1 MNASGPELLFM
12 QLDAAQRSCTMK
24 IVNDSQMV
32 RLCITFPSHYPNAA
46 PAFILDSSTT
56 IDTAQRQELLQ
67 VSRV

>member
-1 MNASGPELLFM
+1 
-12 QLDAAQRSCTMK
+12 MK

-56 IDTAQRQELLQ
+56 IDTTQRQELLQ
-67 VSRV
+67 VSNCYIVNNDSYFSILVATVLA